1 MLFILHSIAAQNLTY
16 FQYLLARE
24 AFEKGD
30 DDEREWML
38 GVMYESHRK
47 FYSESVHV
55 VYMVSL

>member
-1 MLFILHSIAAQNLTY
+1 MY
-16 FQYLLARE
+16 FQYLLAQE

-30 DDEREWML
+30 DNKREWMME
-38 GVMYESHRK
+38 VMYESHWK

>member
-1 MLFILHSIAAQNLTY
+1 MY

-38 GVMYESHRK
+38 EVMYESQCK
-47 FYSESVHV
+47 FYSESFHV